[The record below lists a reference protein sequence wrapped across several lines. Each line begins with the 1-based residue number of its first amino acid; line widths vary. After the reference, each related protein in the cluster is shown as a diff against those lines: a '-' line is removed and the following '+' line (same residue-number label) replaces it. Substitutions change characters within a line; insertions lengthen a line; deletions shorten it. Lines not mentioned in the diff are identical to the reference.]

1 MQGILFT
8 VPTSLRP
15 TRALVLALALALA
28 IAIAIAIARRLLFSF
43 ERNY

>member
-1 MQGILFT
+1 M
-8 VPTSLRP
+8 PTSLRP

-28 IAIAIAIARRLLFSF
+28 IAIAIAIAIARRLLFSF